1 MPAITTA
8 WWGTSGFWLMDGQK
22 TASPPPPQRYN
33 DNEDNN
39 KNYHRRARGTTRGK
53 KKKSETLTVSRVF
66 HNNTFRTPYLSCT
79 CAITVSMIGKKAR
92 YDRDVFITLLFNWIP
107 FC

>member
-8 WWGTSGFWLMDGQK
+8 WWGTSGFWLTDGQDCFAATT
-22 TASPPPPQRYN
+22 TAITITRTIA
-33 DNEDNN
+33 

-53 KKKSETLTVSRVF
+53 NKKSETLTVSRVF

-92 YDRDVFITLLFNWIP
+92 YDRGVFITLLFNWIP